1 MRVQVNVND
10 ELVKELD
17 IYAKSVGMSRSGLC
31 AYFIGQGMYGV
42 KKGIEISKE
51 VIEDCEKK

>member
-1 MRVQVNVND
+1 MRVQVNLND
-10 ELVKELD
+10 KLVEELD

-42 KKGIEISKE
+42 KKGIEIGAE
-51 VIEDCEKK
+51 VIKRNEKK

>member
-1 MRVQVNVND
+1 MRVQVNLNNK
-10 ELVKELD
+10 LVEELD

-51 VIEDCEKK
+51 VIGNCEKK